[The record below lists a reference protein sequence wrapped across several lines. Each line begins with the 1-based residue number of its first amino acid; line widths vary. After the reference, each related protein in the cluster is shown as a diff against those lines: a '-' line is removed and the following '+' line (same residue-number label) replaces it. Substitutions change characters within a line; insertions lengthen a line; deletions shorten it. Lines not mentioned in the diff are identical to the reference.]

1 MRKFKQMIKE
11 LWTDES
17 GAAATEYIFLLVIIV
32 AIAAIFKEKIKE
44 AVSSKVNDVAG
55 QIQGFSGD

>member
-1 MRKFKQMIKE
+1 MQKFKQIVKE

-32 AIAAIFKEKIKE
+32 AIAVIFKERIKQ
-44 AVSSKVNDVAG
+44 AVSSKVDSVAND
-55 QIQGFSGD
+55 ITSFSGN